1 MNLFLP
7 PLLPTLNQSIII
19 SLLNYNKDPSGFPP
33 LPLPHLKLPST
44 LQPFLILHITPL
56 LKILQNLSI
65 FLRLKSKLLKIA
77 FSIQI
82 QFPLHLSDISY
93 KLIRGSVAT
102 GPCPCNG
109 LYTGISSADIKSS
122 AARLTHSHLK
132 CSNATILMRSTLTT
146 LF

>member
-33 LPLPHLKLPST
+33 LSLPHLKLSST
-44 LQPFLILHITPL
+44 LQPLLILHITPL
-56 LKILQNLSI
+56 LKILQKLSI

-77 FSIQI
+77 FNIPV
-82 QFPLHLSDISY
+82 QFLLPLSDSSY
-93 KLIRGSVAT
+93 KLIHGSVAT
-102 GPCPCNG
+102 GTCPFNG
-109 LYTGISSADIKSS
+109 PYPGISSVDSKSS
-122 AARLTHSHLK
+122 TARLTHSHLE
-132 CSNATILMRSTLTT
+132 CSNTTILMRSTLTT